1 MRHMFCYYSQK
12 QQHHCNN
19 SCDWFRSFFSFQKVP
34 SIKDFSIIKII
45 SRGAFGQVFL
55 GYKNTDE
62 SKLFA
67 IKVSYLSYSW
77 MYDWFILKK

>member
-1 MRHMFCYYSQK
+1 M
-12 QQHHCNN
+12 
-19 SCDWFRSFFSFQKVP
+19 P

-67 IKVSYLSYSW
+67 IKVITIHFFKFPFNYLTNLLIKYEFLS
-77 MYDWFILKK
+77 KKKKNQTR

>member
-1 MRHMFCYYSQK
+1 M
-12 QQHHCNN
+12 
-19 SCDWFRSFFSFQKVP
+19 
-34 SIKDFSIIKII
+34 KDFSIIKII

-67 IKVSYLSYSW
+67 IKVSEHGPSLVIGCSYKNTE
-77 MYDWFILKK
+77 LPQV

>member
-1 MRHMFCYYSQK
+1 MHLHRCDTCSVIIHK
-12 QQHHCNN
+12 NN
-19 SCDWFRSFFSFQKVP
+19 NTTATIHVIGFVLFFSFQKVP

-67 IKVSYLSYSW
+67 IKVSCLSYSW
-77 MYDWFILKK
+77 MYD

>member
-1 MRHMFCYYSQK
+1 M
-12 QQHHCNN
+12 
-19 SCDWFRSFFSFQKVP
+19 P
-34 SIKDFSIIKII
+34 LIKDFSIIKII

-67 IKVSYLSYSW
+67 IKVSHVKIFCSFQDVMCLQIFFMINKFSIGHEKIGDDKQKYGFTS
-77 MYDWFILKK
+77 DN